1 MTKIAILASHNGSGF
16 DTLHNACTN
25 KLLNIEIVLVISNN
39 KNAKVLQKANDR
51 SIEIAV
57 VNSKLYENSDQKI
70 FDLLQEKQCDI
81 VFLSGYMKKISSI
94 LTNNFRI
101 INSHPSLL
109 PLYGGAGMYG
119 IYVHEA
125 VISNCETISG
135 VTIHEVNE
143 NYDEGKIILQQS
155 LELATK
161 ETVHS
166 LEKRIK
172 NLEKTAIVEAFRK
185 VLFQSNLL

>member
-16 DTLHNACTN
+16 DTLYNAYKN
-25 KLLNIEIVLVISNN
+25 KLLDIEIVLVISNN
-39 KNAKVLQKANDR
+39 QNAKVLQKAQD
-51 SIEIAV
+51 
-57 VNSKLYENSDQKI
+57 VNIKNIIVNNKLCENTDETI
-70 FDLLQEKQCDI
+70 HNLLKENRCDI

-94 LTNNFRI
+94 LTDNFKI

-109 PLYGGAGMYG
+109 PLYGGSGMYG

-143 NYDEGKIILQQS
+143 NYDEGKIIVQQS
-155 LELATK
+155 LELDSK
-161 ETVHS
+161 ESVHS

-172 NLEKTAIVEAFRK
+172 ELEKTVIVDGFKK
-185 VLFQSNLL
+185 VLSQSNLL

>member
-16 DTLHNACTN
+16 DTLYDAYKN
-25 KLLNIEIVLVISNN
+25 KLLDIEIVLVISNN
-39 KNAKVLQKANDR
+39 SNAKVLQKANDIG
-51 SIEIAV
+51 IENTII
-57 VNSKLYENSDQKI
+57 NNKLYEDAEQTI
-70 FDLLQEKQCDI
+70 FNLLQEKQCDI

-109 PLYGGAGMYG
+109 PLYGGPGMYG

-155 LELATK
+155 LELDSK

-172 NLEKTAIVEAFRK
+172 NLEKTTIVEAFK
-185 VLFQSNLL
+185 TVLSQSNLV